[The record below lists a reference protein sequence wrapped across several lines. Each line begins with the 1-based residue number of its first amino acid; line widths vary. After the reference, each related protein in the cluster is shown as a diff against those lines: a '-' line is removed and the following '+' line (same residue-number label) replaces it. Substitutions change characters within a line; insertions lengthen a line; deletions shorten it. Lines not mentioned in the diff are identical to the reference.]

1 MVSKCIILLQISDML
16 KNASEF
22 AVGWLLNSMLLNCE
36 QYAVIIK
43 VFFQLLLRTKCT
55 EQFTKFRKLAIFY
68 KFIKLSISNIYII

>member
-22 AVGWLLNSMLLNCE
+22 AVGWLLNSVLLNCE

-43 VFFQLLLRTKCT
+43 VFF
-55 EQFTKFRKLAIFY
+55 
-68 KFIKLSISNIYII
+68 